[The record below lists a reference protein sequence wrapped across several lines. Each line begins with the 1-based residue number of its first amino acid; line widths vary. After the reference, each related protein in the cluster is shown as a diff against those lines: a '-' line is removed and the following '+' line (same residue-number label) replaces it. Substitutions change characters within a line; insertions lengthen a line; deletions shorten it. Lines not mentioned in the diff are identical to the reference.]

1 DEGFGKTSRAAEL
14 HNRKELWDVRAEID
28 KEKLRH
34 VAPFPFFGR
43 AMRFQDEFAALQ
55 ITDDGRFSYSFV
67 GLNYEARAAA
77 SCHVSM
83 SVWRPQLNR
92 NDARPRKGAF
102 RPWFCPL
109 ARCPRPVARGWM
121 ALLSPSFPPGVPG
134 RPLRCAVH
142 EKLRRAGGLTG
153 LGGLEAVQFR
163 PLRKKDRSDLEALH
177 AEWFPVDYSRSFY
190 DEVFEQR
197 SVGSVAAVGGENL
210 LLGAAT
216 FRTKFQEPR
225 FDMDSVLE
233 GGAGAC
239 MSGRAGYVL
248 TLGVVDGAR
257 GHGLAKALLEKSFE
271 AIRRELPEVEAIW
284 VHVVCYNLPAQ
295 ALYERMGLV
304 LVRRF
309 PRFYSFYDQI
319 WDSFLYVLYE
329 KNGKPPDLRLEVLK
343 DELLAMAGSW
353 NHLQAL
359 RLRCQVWAAAAADAW
374 ASACPRCRRKR

>member
-1 DEGFGKTSRAAEL
+1 
-14 HNRKELWDVRAEID
+14 
-28 KEKLRH
+28 
-34 VAPFPFFGR
+34 
-43 AMRFQDEFAALQ
+43 MRFQDEFAALQ
-55 ITDDGRFSYSFV
+55 ITDDGRFS
-67 GLNYEARAAA
+67 
-77 SCHVSM
+77 
-83 SVWRPQLNR
+83 
-92 NDARPRKGAF
+92 
-102 RPWFCPL
+102 
-109 ARCPRPVARGWM
+109 
-121 ALLSPSFPPGVPG
+121 
-134 RPLRCAVH
+134 
-142 EKLRRAGGLTG
+142 RRAGGLTG
-153 LGGLEAVQFR
+153 LGLEAVQFR

-374 ASACPRCRRKR
+374 ASACSCE